1 MASPKHDPGGKSKP
15 KWPEDSI
22 IKATF
27 SKCQKYRYG
36 LSEIWDTNKPL
47 VLWLLMNPSVACVE
61 YGDPTL
67 RRTGMFSRSWGYGG
81 QLVGNILAYRSTD
94 KMNLL
99 KIKDPIGARNNKVI
113 LDMSKKAETVVLAFG
128 QPPKKLQYRGE
139 EVIEL
144 LKNHP
149 NLCYLKLSKDGTP
162 IHPLYLP
169 ANLKPIKLKPQ
180 DYLI

>member
-1 MASPKHDPGGKSKP
+1 
-15 KWPEDSI
+15 
-22 IKATF
+22 
-27 SKCQKYRYG
+27 
-36 LSEIWDTNKPL
+36 
-47 VLWLLMNPSVACVE
+47 
-61 YGDPTL
+61 
-67 RRTGMFSRSWGYGG
+67 MFYRSWGYGG

-99 KIKDPIGARNNKVI
+99 KIKDRIGPRNNKVI

-149 NLCYLKLSKDGTP
+149 NLCYLKLSKNGTP

-169 ANLKPIKLKPQ
+169 ASLKPIRFKSQ
-180 DYLI
+180 DY